1 MIGANRCNYLELTLS
16 WFNDL
21 MNLKGKLH
29 QSRLVFSSA
38 LNNAIDMNEKHIY
51 NTTIKYTIN
60 TIQETNIQYNNKKH
74 TWYNK
79 TANDNTTI
87 KN

>member
-1 MIGANRCNYLELTLS
+1 
-16 WFNDL
+16 

-60 TIQETNIQYNNKKH
+60 TIQETNIQCNNKKTH
-74 TWYNK
+74 MMQQKQLMTMQQ
-79 TANDNTTI
+79 
-87 KN
+87 